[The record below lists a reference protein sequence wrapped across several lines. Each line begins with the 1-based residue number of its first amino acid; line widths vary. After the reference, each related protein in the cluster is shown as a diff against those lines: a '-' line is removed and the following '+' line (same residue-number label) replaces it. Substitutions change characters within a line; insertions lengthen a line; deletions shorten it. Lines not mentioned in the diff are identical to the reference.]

1 MTRFLDLDGGRNVAE
16 IHQKPPRHCHK
27 MVRDSAK
34 AICAAFWEQCA
45 MDNVFYKQFPSRE
58 LYVQQKWGVFVDEAR
73 ASLAQMLGGKYP
85 ENMKLK
91 IYEALQYNA
100 AAQGAPIDVLQ

>member
-27 MVRDSAK
+27 MVRDTAIWLAAEFYEKAAK
-34 AICAAFWEQCA
+34 NNIFRQ
-45 MDNVFYKQFPSRE
+45 QFPSQE
-58 LYVQQKWGVFVDEAR
+58 AYMADKWGAFVDEAR
-73 ASLAQMLGGKYP
+73 ATLAQMLARSYP
-85 ENMKLK
+85 EDFKQRV
-91 IYEALQYNA
+91 YEALQYNA